1 MHEEKQDKQAGQSI
15 PFIKDIVGAVEDA
28 AEFADMMRGVGYGD
42 AEDRKNGP
50 NFATGADRAVE
61 GMLHASLSRLDPDAG
76 FISEDDPH
84 ESKNGRY
91 WIVDPIDGTA
101 NFAAGLDFAVSA
113 AYAIEDGTVVA
124 GAVCSPSAGVSYWA
138 VIGQGSYMKE
148 GGGAEE
154 KLSFAKERSTDGN
167 LLFGMPR
174 NPDKAPRVF
183 GNVSCVARLFDDV
196 KRYGPTSLDICRTA
210 SGPACAYLGM
220 EPEEWDIAAAGLVV
234 EEAGGSLVTF
244 DGSDIVAAGHPFYV
258 ERMLELLGLV

>member
-1 MHEEKQDKQAGQSI
+1 MAEEKQDVQNISI
-15 PFIKDIVGAVEDA
+15 PVIEDIMSAVAEA
-28 AEFADMMRGVGYGD
+28 ANFAAMMRDVGYGD
-42 AEDRKNGP
+42 AEGRKNGP

-61 GMLHASLSRLDPDAG
+61 GILHSALSQLDPDAG

-84 ESKNGRY
+84 ESTNGRY

-113 AYAIEDGTVVA
+113 AYAIEDGTIVA
-124 GAVCSPSAGVSYWA
+124 GAVYSPSAHVSYWA
-138 VIGQGSYMKE
+138 VIGQGAYMKE
-148 GGGAEE
+148 DGGKEE
-154 KLSFAKERSTDGN
+154 HLSFSEKRASNGN

-174 NPDKAPRVF
+174 DPKKAARVF
-183 GNVSCVARLFDDV
+183 GNVSCVSHLFDDV

-234 EEAGGSLVTF
+234 EEAGGTLTLPEGTDV
-244 DGSDIVAAGHPFYV
+244 IAAGHSDYV
-258 ERMLELLGLV
+258 DEMISLLGLA